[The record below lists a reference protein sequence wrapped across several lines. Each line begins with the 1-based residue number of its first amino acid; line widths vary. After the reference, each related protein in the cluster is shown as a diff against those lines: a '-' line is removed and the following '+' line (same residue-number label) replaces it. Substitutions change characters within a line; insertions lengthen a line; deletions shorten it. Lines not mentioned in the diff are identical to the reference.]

1 MERSLSQELTN
12 LRDLLREDLRR
23 EFQLHEGRLHEL
35 VKLQATAAVAGPPSP
50 PFAQKDPFPTDFEE
64 SELLAEVLPEGI
76 PTPPRLGQKDPKEP
90 TAWAIKADTGKFLS
104 VTPDAHNMSSS
115 QDLPGTVIATPT
127 PSDAAA
133 QPGDRKNQ
141 KRHSLLKQGKE
152 KEEEF
157 KEIRLKGGVF
167 GAGDHKET
175 RLDEDVY
182 DVKNF
187 YKTKGCTQA
196 IARSDRFEKLT
207 LLVIS
212 LNALYIGVDADQNT
226 AATMLDAA
234 WPYQVF
240 DNLFCLYFSIE
251 LIIRFGAFES
261 KRNCLR
267 DRWFVF
273 DALLVMLM
281 VAETWVLTLVV
292 LFIGGI
298 GGGMPTGPLR
308 LLRLLRLSRLVRL
321 LREMPELLTLINGMR
336 VAARAVSSALLLIC
350 LLNYVF
356 GIVLLMFLGN
366 IVEISDHFGTLGLCM
381 WTLIFSGTFLDGMK
395 DVVDLLRTLELHGYS
410 WLLGWGMISI
420 FSMYVLLTNVTVM
433 NMLIGIL
440 CEVVSEVKRE
450 DEEGVAIDFMKEHL
464 RTMLTDLD
472 QDKNE
477 NISKKELQAVVEDE
491 RAQKVLSELQVKPED
506 VIDLTEYLFEEDED
520 AGREQEVTREELLEV
535 ILKIRGGRTIS
546 NQDIIDVRCD
556 IRRIVQRQTG
566 LVLREVNHLQKRMAD
581 MVQKMASMLPSHGTS
596 STRPG

>member
-1 MERSLSQELTN
+1 MGC
-12 LRDLLREDLRR
+12 RR
-23 EFQLHEGRLHEL
+23 FQLHEGRLHEM
-35 VKLQATAAVAGPPSP
+35 VKLQAIAAVSGPPSP
-50 PFAQKDPFPTDFEE
+50 PFAQKDLFPTFEE
-64 SELLAEVLPEGI
+64 SELLTEVLPEG
-76 PTPPRLGQKDPKEP
+76 TPAPP
-90 TAWAIKADTGKFLS
+90 TAWAIKADTSKFLS
-104 VTPDAHNMSSS
+104 VTPDANNISSS
-115 QDLPGTVIATPT
+115 QDLPGAVIATP
-127 PSDAAA
+127 SDSGA

-207 LLVIS
+207 LMVIS

-226 AATMLDAA
+226 AATMLDAT

-292 LFIGGI
+292 LFIGGV

-350 LLNYVF
+350 MLNYVF
-356 GIVLLMFLGN
+356 GIVLLMFMGN
-366 IVEISDHFGTLGLCM
+366 IEEISDHFGTLGLCM

-395 DVVDLLRTLELHGYS
+395 DVVDLIRTLELHGYS
-410 WLLGWGMISI
+410 WVLSWGMIAI

-566 LVLREVNHLQKRMAD
+566 LVLREVNHVQKRMAD
-581 MVQKMASMLPSHGTS
+581 MVQKMASMLSSHGTS
-596 STRPG
+596 SIRPG

>member
-1 MERSLSQELTN
+1 
-12 LRDLLREDLRR
+12 
-23 EFQLHEGRLHEL
+23 
-35 VKLQATAAVAGPPSP
+35 
-50 PFAQKDPFPTDFEE
+50 
-64 SELLAEVLPEGI
+64 
-76 PTPPRLGQKDPKEP
+76 
-90 TAWAIKADTGKFLS
+90 
-104 VTPDAHNMSSS
+104 
-115 QDLPGTVIATPT
+115 
-127 PSDAAA
+127 
-133 QPGDRKNQ
+133 
-141 KRHSLLKQGKE
+141 
-152 KEEEF
+152 
-157 KEIRLKGGVF
+157 
-167 GAGDHKET
+167 
-175 RLDEDVY
+175 
-182 DVKNF
+182 
-187 YKTKGCTQA
+187 
-196 IARSDRFEKLT
+196 
-207 LLVIS
+207 
-212 LNALYIGVDADQNT
+212 
-226 AATMLDAA
+226 MLDAA

-472 QDKNE
+472 EDKNE